1 MPTFDIPTQRLCN
14 QHLLGPKFE
23 TAADV
28 VAYFGAMQAQ
38 DYAGAKWAVSQRTT
52 GLTDAELD
60 RALADGSILRTHV
73 LRPTW
78 HFVTPADI
86 RWLLALTAPRV
97 KAAVA
102 SRWRQLGLDEALF
115 KRSQAALG
123 KALRN
128 GPLARSQVGAALTQA
143 GVLAAGDPRLSHV
156 LMRAELDG
164 LICSGGRQG
173 KQFTYALLDER
184 APQAK
189 SLPRDEALA
198 ALTTRYFTAHGPA
211 TEQDYAWWSGLTLT
225 DVRRGLESIKSQLQ
239 REVLDDQAYW
249 LLESHAPVKVSRPT
263 ATLLP
268 NFDEYTVGYTDRRAI
283 FDAAHTPQLDARNAG
298 LALSQTVL
306 IRGQIVGAWQR
317 TIQKTGVLMD
327 LKPFRP
333 LTKTE
338 QQAVTQAAEAYGAF
352 LELPI
357 SWA

>member
-1 MPTFDIPTQRLCN
+1 MPTIDLPTQRLYA
-14 QHLLGPKFE
+14 QHLLGDKFQ
-23 TAADV
+23 TAAEV
-28 VAYFGAMQAQ
+28 VTYFGAMQAQ
-38 DYAGAKWAVSQRTT
+38 DYAGAKWAVAQRTT
-52 GLTDAELD
+52 GLRDADLD
-60 RALADGSILRTHV
+60 QALADGSILRTHL

-86 RWLLALTAPRV
+86 RWLLALTAPRI
-97 KAAVA
+97 KAAGA

-115 KRSQAALG
+115 KRSHAALG

-128 GPLARSQVGAALTQA
+128 GPLARPQVGAALTQA

-164 LICSGGRQG
+164 QICSGGRQG
-173 KQFTYALLDER
+173 KQFTYALLDQR
-184 APQAK
+184 VPTAK
-189 SLPRDEALA
+189 TLPHDEALA
-198 ALTTRYFTAHGPA
+198 ELTRRYFTAHGPA

-225 DVRRGLESIKSQLQ
+225 DVRRGLASIKSHLR

-249 LLESHAPVKVSRPT
+249 LAESHTPVKDSRPT

-268 NFDEYTVGYTDRRAI
+268 SFDEYTVGYTDRRAI

-306 IRGQIVGAWQR
+306 IRGQIVGRWQR
-317 TIQKTGVLMD
+317 TLQTEAVQLEFT
-327 LKPFRP
+327 PFRP

-338 QQAVTQAAEAYGAF
+338 QQAVTRAAEAYGTF

-357 SWA
+357 TWV